1 MYENYAVLW
10 NRIAERA
17 PHLAAIRSEH
27 GDYTYGDLEHLAST
41 LADRLTTQGVGP
53 GNRVAFFLHNTAE
66 YLVLFYACLKLEA
79 IPVSVNF
86 RYQGAE
92 LAELLKVCGPAVL
105 AYGSAYRPAVE
116 DAVGLLE
123 GSAAA
128 TLKLLVEVGSGVDLA
143 GDSTVVRYRF
153 EDLAM
158 PGDRDVHSEY
168 LPDPSR
174 DAELYIFTGGT
185 TGTPKAVV
193 WGIGDL
199 LHIQQSSI
207 YSPMGLEPPTDL
219 EAAVAVAVAVDESLP
234 RVRTLPL
241 APFIHATALFS
252 AMNTLAVGG
261 TVVINPSSSLAPAAT
276 ARLIVAEEVTRLI
289 VAGDAVVIPLLDA
302 LENQAGGAA
311 SALTSVISSGMR
323 FSDDTKRRIHAL
335 GRVTIVDILASTEG
349 GPYATA
355 TTSAADELPARFQL
369 TEDAVVLDTGQREVQ
384 DEPGAVGVLAY
395 RGALPKGY
403 LNDPEKSAETYPV
416 INGVRHCSPGDY
428 VRVQEHGYIEL
439 LGRGSSVVNT
449 GGEKVFPGEVE
460 EVLMDY
466 PGVVDAVVFGAPDPV
481 WGERVTA
488 VVAVGPGS
496 SVTEQ
501 DLIHHVGSRL
511 AGYKKPRSLI
521 VRDTLDR
528 GPSGKLNMRSLKA
541 LAAQSAPRQ
550 SPNTARSG
558 SEHDGQA

>member
-10 NRIAERA
+10 NRIAARA
-17 PHLAAIRSEH
+17 PHLTAVRAEDRA
-27 GDYTYGDLEHLAST
+27 YTYGELEHLAST
-41 LADRLTTQGVGP
+41 VADALMAQGVGR
-53 GNRVAFFLHNTAE
+53 GDRVAFFLHNTAE

-86 RYQGAE
+86 RYRGAE
-92 LAELLKVCGPAVL
+92 LAALLGACEPAVL
-105 AYGSAYRPAVE
+105 AYGAAYRPAVE

-123 GSAAA
+123 GRTAG
-128 TLKLLVEVGSGVDLA
+128 TLRLLVEIDSEDPLSGDLPVDRYRFADLA
-143 GDSTVVRYRF
+143 TPGGQDGLGDSTR
-153 EDLAM
+153 
-158 PGDRDVHSEY
+158 
-168 LPDPSR
+168 DPSR
-174 DAELYIFTGGT
+174 EAELYIFTGGT

-207 YSPMGLEPPTDL
+207 YGPMGLEPPADL
-219 EAAVAVAVAVDESLP
+219 EAAVAVAVDEGLP

-261 TVVINPSSSLAPAAT
+261 TVVINPSASLDPAAA

-289 VAGDAVVIPLLDA
+289 VAGDAVMVPLVEA
-302 LENQAGGAA
+302 LEAAEAGAA
-311 SALTSVISSGMR
+311 PYLTSVISSGMR

-335 GRVTIVDILASTEG
+335 GQVAIVDILASTEG
-349 GPYATA
+349 GPYAMA
-355 TTSAADELPARFQL
+355 TTTAAEELPARFRL
-369 TEDAVVLDTGQREVQ
+369 TEDAVVLDPDQREVQ
-384 DEPGAVGVLAY
+384 DRPGAVGVLAY

-403 LNDPEKSAETYPV
+403 LNDPVKSAETYPV

-428 VRVQEHGYIEL
+428 VRVQDHGYIEL

-460 EVLMDY
+460 EVLMDF
-466 PGVVDAVVFGAPDPV
+466 PGVLDAVVFGAPDPV
-481 WGERVTA
+481 WGERVSA
-488 VVAVGPGS
+488 VVAVEPGS
-496 SVTEQ
+496 QVTEQ
-501 DLIHHVGSRL
+501 DLVQHVGSRL
-511 AGYKKPRSLI
+511 AGYKKPRTL
-521 VRDTLDR
+521 VLRDTLDR

-541 LAAQSAPRQ
+541 LAVQESPHRAPHTGR
-550 SPNTARSG
+550 NG
-558 SEHDGQA
+558 SDCEERA

>member
-17 PHLAAIRSEH
+17 PGLTAIRSEQH
-27 GDYTYGDLEHLAST
+27 DYTYGELEQQAEIV
-41 LADRLTTQGVGP
+41 ADRLTAQGAGP
-53 GNRVAFFLHNTAE
+53 GDRVAFFLHNTAE

-86 RYQGAE
+86 RYRGTE
-92 LAELLKVCGPAVL
+92 LAELLEVCEPAVL

-116 DAVGLLE
+116 DALRLL
-123 GSAAA
+123 GTRAAE
-128 TLKLLVEVGSGVDLA
+128 TLDLLVEVGADGPLPA
-143 GDSTVVRYRF
+143 ESTVDRLRF
-153 EDLAM
+153 ETLAA
-158 PGDRDVHSEY
+158 PGEGSAPRGHREPR
-168 LPDPSR
+168 PDPSR

-207 YSPMGLEPPTDL
+207 YGPMGLEPPADL
-219 EAAVAVAVAVDESLP
+219 EAAVAIAVDESLP
-234 RVRTLPL
+234 QVRTLPL

-261 TVVINPSSSLAPAAT
+261 TVVINPRASLAPAAA
-276 ARLIVAEEVTRLI
+276 ARLIVSEAVTRLI
-289 VAGDAVVIPLLDA
+289 VAGDAVVVPLVEA
-302 LENQAGGAA
+302 LEAEQAAA
-311 SALTSVISSGMR
+311 APSLTSVISSGMR

-335 GRVTIVDILASTEG
+335 GRVAIVDILASTEG
-349 GPYATA
+349 GPYAMA
-355 TTSAADELPARFQL
+355 TTTAADGLPARFQL
-369 TEDAVVLDTGQREVQ
+369 TEEAVVLDPDQREVQ
-384 DEPGAVGVLAY
+384 DQPGAVGVLAY

-403 LNDPEKSAETYPV
+403 LNDPDKSAETYPV

-460 EVLMDY
+460 EVLMEY
-466 PGVVDAVVFGAPDPV
+466 PGVVDAVVFGTPDPV

-488 VVAVGPGS
+488 VVATEPS
-496 SVTEQ
+496 ASVTEEGLLQ
-501 DLIHHVGSRL
+501 HVGSRL
-511 AGYKKPRSLI
+511 AGYKKPRTLI
-521 VRDTLDR
+521 LRDTLDR
-528 GPSGKLNMRSLKA
+528 GPSGKLNMRSLKS
-541 LAAQSAPRQ
+541 LAAAEAPH
-550 SPNTARSG
+550 TG
-558 SEHDGQA
+558 